1 MEENTSLSTEQQT
14 ADQQEAFL
22 EGWGDDSPEAE
33 EPADQQDQQPE
44 EQGSRRSEADS
55 AAARDGNAEVT
66 AGEGGDGQ
74 QEERKAPQTWNVKHM
89 GQERT
94 LGVADVTPELL
105 QKGLD
110 YDRIRGKYDEA
121 KPVMEMFTQFAAQAK
136 MSVSDYVKFIR
147 TEAKKAGG
155 MSEADAKKTVELE
168 DREAAVSV
176 QEAKQQ
182 ADAKKQEDSKARIQA
197 DLTEFAKAFPDV
209 NEQAK
214 RDRTVIPKSVW
225 DEVSAGMSLTA
236 AYARYAVAQAKQA
249 EAEAKARADTQAKNQ
264 TNASRSTGSMKSAGS
279 DTRKKEAFLEGW
291 DS

>member
-1 MEENTSLSTEQQT
+1 MEENTSLSMEQQN

-22 EGWGDDSPEAE
+22 AGWGDDSPEAE

-121 KPVMEMFTQFAAQAK
+121 KPVMEMFSQFAAQAG
-136 MSVSDYVKFIR
+136 MSVSDYARSIR
-147 TEAKKAGG
+147 REAKKAGG
-155 MSEADAKKTVELE
+155 MSEAEAWRAVELE
-168 DREAAVSV
+168 DREANLFAR
-176 QEAKQQ
+176 EAERQ
-182 ADAKKQEDSKARIQA
+182 AQAQARQAGEARVREDLAQ
-197 DLTEFAKAFPDV
+197 FAKAFPEV
-209 NEQAK
+209 YEQAK
-214 RDRTVIPKSVW
+214 SDPKRIPEGVWQDIDR
-225 DEVSAGMSLTA
+225 GLSLTA
-236 AYARYAVAQAKQA
+236 AYSRYAVA
-249 EAEAKARADTQAKNQ
+249 KASQWAASAAQNRKN
-264 TNASRSTGSMKSAGS
+264 ALRSTGSLRSAGNDAGS
-279 DTRKKEAFLEGW
+279 ADPFLEGFGY
-291 DS
+291 